1 MSETK
6 IADSTYEIQSHTVA
20 EMKDLLIEMKGKNE
34 DKKWQEKAQELE
46 KELKSL
52 KKNKNYG
59 LFWKEKPEEFEKK
72 TKDSFP
78 VLEELS
84 ELAIKQDETPSNI
97 IIEGDNY
104 HTLSVLSYT
113 HSGQVDVIYIDPPYN
128 KGNEDFIYNDRY
140 VDKEDDFR
148 HSKWL
153 SFMEKR
159 LRLARNLLNDT
170 GVIFISID
178 DNEQAQL
185 KLLCDEIFGEEN
197 FIGNFSVENNPKGRK
212 NSKFISIS
220 NEYCLVF
227 AKDTN
232 EAEFENV
239 IPKDASDMVEDEN
252 GDYIRSS
259 GKRVLVGENFLNS
272 PINEFSSD
280 KHYSVYYNQ
289 DKNDIITTKEHSLNE
304 VDKNLI
310 FSGYNRYIT
319 FRDNYF
325 VENTYSEKKFL
336 ELFKDGRLSIRS
348 DKIYEKHFSN
358 LIQIKSMLTNKKYE
372 AIVDNSPTTFEL
384 DIKTTSA
391 KNNLFNLFGENIF
404 DYPKNVSF
412 IKILLKLNVLSKH
425 NSLILDFFAGSG
437 TTGHAV
443 LELNK
448 EDGGNRKFILCS
460 NRESTNEFPDR
471 NICRDIT
478 YERVKRVATGY
489 TNMKGEQV
497 EGLGGNIRYLRTDFI
512 PKHKGTDNIRNR
524 MVERCSEMLC
534 LRENVW
540 EPMKNLNTPEMRFY
554 KRGDKY
560 LAILFGLF
568 RFEEFCQVLRTFDN
582 PVAIYVFS
590 RGQMTRDDFEGMIVP
605 YMVEEIPDPILA
617 VYKTIFGL

>member
-6 IADSTYEIQSHTVA
+6 NQDSTYEIQSHTVA

-34 DKKWQEKAQELE
+34 DKKWQEKAEELE

-78 VLEELS
+78 ILEEIP
-84 ELAIKQDETPSNI
+84 ELAIKQDETLDNI

-113 HSGQVDVIYIDPPYN
+113 HRGQVDVIYIDPPYN
-128 KGNEDFIYNDRY
+128 TGNKDFVYNDRY

-159 LRLARNLLNDT
+159 LKLAKDLLKET

-185 KLLCDEIFGEEN
+185 KLLCDLVFGEEN
-197 FIGNFSVENNPKGRK
+197 FVDCISWEKKSSAKWVPPKNMIVNIHEYILVYQKSDNFSFIGEPRDINWFTNPDNDLRWPWRNTNIKSTVKSSENAFSIFDPETGNEFTDVWAFSVPELQRLIDEKYLIFPKNKNWQVRKKEFFHEFKNQNIPIKSSWWLFDNQSNTEMLKSILWDTLFLNPKPVK
-212 NSKFISIS
+212 LI
-220 NEYCLVF
+220 EY
-227 AKDTN
+227 
-232 EAEFENV
+232 
-239 IPKDASDMVEDEN
+239 
-252 GDYIRSS
+252 
-259 GKRVLVGENFLNS
+259 
-272 PINEFSSD
+272 
-280 KHYSVYYNQ
+280 
-289 DKNDIITTKEHSLNE
+289 
-304 VDKNLI
+304 
-310 FSGYNRYIT
+310 
-319 FRDNYF
+319 
-325 VENTYSEKKFL
+325 
-336 ELFKDGRLSIRS
+336 
-348 DKIYEKHFSN
+348 
-358 LIQIKSMLTNKKYE
+358 
-372 AIVDNSPTTFEL
+372 
-384 DIKTTSA
+384 
-391 KNNLFNLFGENIF
+391 
-404 DYPKNVSF
+404 
-412 IKILLKLNVLSKH
+412 ILQVATRPD
-425 NSLILDFFAGSG
+425 SLILDFFAWSG

-443 LELNK
+443 LALNK
-448 EDGGNRKFILCS
+448 EDGGNRRFILCS
-460 NRESTNEFPDR
+460 NRENTSEFPDR

-489 TNMKGEQV
+489 TNTKSEQV
-497 EGLGGNIRYLRTDFI
+497 AGLGGNIRYLRTDFI

-534 LRENVW
+534 LRENIW
-540 EPMKNLNTPEMRFY
+540 EGVEKLNAPEMRFY
-554 KRGDKY
+554 QRGDKY

-568 RFEEFCQVLRTFDN
+568 RFEEFCQVLRTFDK

-605 YMVEEIPDPILA
+605 YTVEEIPDPILA
-617 VYKTIFGL
+617 VYKTIFWL